1 MKKNIF
7 QYIIITTL
15 TFTASFSFAQSDAL
29 TLEDGVMANESI
41 DSLYQQFSNA
51 YSDLD
56 TSQFKSIYAQDAYYL
71 QPKAHHFKGI
81 DALIEN
87 GFAGWFG
94 WMKEGN
100 GTLSISFRIIE
111 RELQENL
118 GYDIGYYKVIQK
130 RPEEEDEISEGK
142 FVVVTKKQ
150 DNGEWRFQVDAYNDI
165 E

>member
-1 MKKNIF
+1 M
-7 QYIIITTL
+7 L
-15 TFTASFSFAQSDAL
+15 TAHWIQ
-29 TLEDGVMANESI
+29 V
-41 DSLYQQFSNA
+41 SLN
-51 YSDLD
+51 
-56 TSQFKSIYAQDAYYL
+56 KIYAEDAYYL
-71 QPKAHHFKGI
+71 QPKSQHFKGL

-87 GFAGWFG
+87 GFAGWFD

-111 RELQENL
+111 RELQESL
-118 GYDIGYYKVIQK
+118 GYDIGYYKVTQK

-150 DNGEWRFQVDAYNDI
+150 ENGEWRFQVDTYNNL